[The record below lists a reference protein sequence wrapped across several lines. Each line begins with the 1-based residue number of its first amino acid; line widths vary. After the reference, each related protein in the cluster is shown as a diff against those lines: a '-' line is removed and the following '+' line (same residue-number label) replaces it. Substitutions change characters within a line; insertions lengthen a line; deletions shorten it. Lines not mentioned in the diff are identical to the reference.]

1 MSEQINKKEGS
12 KSVSFAEDVVSDPI
26 TNKKEGSEGLSV
38 DEYIVPLETHVVNQ
52 ITLDC
57 LLNKEQYAKYLNST
71 MKKSVESN
79 KKERKFY
86 KKRILQLTRDM
97 LSSEEMDITSD
108 MLYAFDHFTRTCISY
123 FKMMDRTDILQTD
136 YPPLDKNENEP
147 IDEPFLLEESN
158 KSIMRSIKLKPI
170 TMDKFVKR
178 ISNVVVEKQFIPL
191 LREVN
196 LKDPDLRNKGIRK
209 KKNVD
214 TLYGDK
220 TKENETIM
228 GNETETKNDI

>member
-1 MSEQINKKEGS
+1 MLEEKEQEQQEES
-12 KSVSFAEDVVSDPI
+12 A
-26 TNKKEGSEGLSV
+26 
-38 DEYIVPLETHVVNQ
+38 THVVNQ

-79 KKERKFY
+79 KKDRKFY
-86 KKRILQLTRDM
+86 RKRILQITKDM

-108 MLYAFDHFTRTCISY
+108 VLYAFDHFTRTCISY
-123 FKMMDRTDILQTD
+123 FKMMDKTDILQTE
-136 YPPLDKNENEP
+136 YPPPTDNETIAS

-158 KSIMRSIKLKPI
+158 KSMMRTIKLKPI

-178 ISNVVVEKQFIPL
+178 TSTAVAEKQFIPL
-191 LREVN
+191 QREVN
-196 LKDPDLRNKGIRK
+196 LKDPELRNKGIRK

-214 TLYGDK
+214 TMYDDK
-220 TKENETIM
+220 TKENETRT
-228 GNETETKNDI
+228 GAETEKNNI